1 MRGSPLVYELED
13 PMEFC
18 LDALTDSKRP
28 GVQTAPPRWM
38 APPEEAE
45 SEAPKKPPP
54 PSIRQRLNAHAS
66 TLMFVAVMALS
77 CAVRWGV

>member
-28 GVQTAPPRWM
+28 GVQTASPRWM
-38 APPEEAE
+38 APPEEDE
-45 SEAPKKPPP
+45 PETPKAPS

-77 CAVRWGV
+77 CAIRWGV